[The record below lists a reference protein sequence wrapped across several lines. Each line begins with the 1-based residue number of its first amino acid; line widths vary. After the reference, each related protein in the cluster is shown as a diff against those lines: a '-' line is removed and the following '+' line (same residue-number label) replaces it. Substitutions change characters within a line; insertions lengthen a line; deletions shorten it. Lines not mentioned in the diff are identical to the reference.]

1 MYYKNKDIEYENIGN
16 MNIIAG
22 FPKYFKAFSDGFRV
36 IDTYDLVSVKYY
48 REIDLSK
55 LFPIDEEE
63 WNTVEKIV
71 NKAYQIRR
79 DQYFAR

>member
-22 FPKYFKAFSDGFRV
+22 FPKYFKVFSDGFRV

-55 LFPIDEEE
+55 LFTIDEEE

-71 NKAYQIRR
+71 NKAYQIRI
-79 DQYFAR
+79 DQFFAR